1 MIRIIIHGYMFA
13 CCNRGTITS
22 SLVENRRGGRDID
35 YLMTLEADRREVN
48 PVEAFMEDGDVLDAI
63 DLEEFRFS
71 ELGHQPGTMINPL
84 CS

>member
-1 MIRIIIHGYMFA
+1 MAICMRVVTGA
-13 CCNRGTITS
+13 L
-22 SLVENRRGGRDID
+22 SLQSWEENRRGGRDTV
-35 YLMTLEADRREVN
+35 YLMTFEADRREVN

-71 ELGHQPGTMINPL
+71 ELGHQPGTVINPL